1 MPPPDLHLLVIFF
14 LFWANVNVCSSI
26 KSWEVDSYVGII
38 GDFVAVEGRGGVD
51 FVASGKMIQS
61 AKSHYCPEESP

>member
-14 LFWANVNVCSSI
+14 LFWANVNVYSSI

-61 AKSHYCPEESP
+61 AKSHYCPEGNP